1 MVPAAKLKTQSCL
14 VEFSVTA
21 PPGMTQAFITKA
33 LANIEFSTKVSKWLT
48 VSEAAQLKKVR
59 QASVS
64 NVSKM
69 GVTHVALTGSWDIP
83 EDPGANVEISVLV
96 YNKMFELQ
104 TVVDPSTRGNY
115 LIKHYSTH
123 EYTDRNQRKSAHEL
137 LSIDVDAM
145 PYESYFLFF
154 VISSSRG
161 LQDLVHPNGRSSQL
175 ALLLFTTPPPL
186 PSSSPS

>member
-1 MVPAAKLKTQSCL
+1 
-14 VEFSVTA
+14 
-21 PPGMTQAFITKA
+21 
-33 LANIEFSTKVSKWLT
+33 
-48 VSEAAQLKKVR
+48 
-59 QASVS
+59 
-64 NVSKM
+64 M

-161 LQDLVHPNGRSSQL
+161 LQDLVHPNG
-175 ALLLFTTPPPL
+175 
-186 PSSSPS
+186 